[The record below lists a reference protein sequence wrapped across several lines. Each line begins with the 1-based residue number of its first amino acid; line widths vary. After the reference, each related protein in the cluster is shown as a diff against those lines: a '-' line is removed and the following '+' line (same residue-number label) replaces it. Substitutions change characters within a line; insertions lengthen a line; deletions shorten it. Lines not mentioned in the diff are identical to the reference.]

1 MTKIRARCPR
11 CGDVEFGVASI
22 VVLSESGTS
31 SAYRFCCP
39 TCGDQVSRSAVPDV
53 LALLRSAGVRDE
65 EPALALDPQLTEVDV
80 ESFRQLL
87 DSEFVWDRLKSAMRT
102 GDEANP

>member
-22 VVLSESGTS
+22 AVLTEGGSS

-39 TCGDQVSRSAVPDV
+39 ECGDLVSRSAVPDV
-53 LALLRSAGVRDE
+53 LALLLSAGVRE
-65 EPALALDPQLTEVDV
+65 ESPIPPEAPQLTEVDV

-87 DSEFVWDRLKSAMRT
+87 DSDFVWDKLQSAMRS
-102 GDEANP
+102 DD